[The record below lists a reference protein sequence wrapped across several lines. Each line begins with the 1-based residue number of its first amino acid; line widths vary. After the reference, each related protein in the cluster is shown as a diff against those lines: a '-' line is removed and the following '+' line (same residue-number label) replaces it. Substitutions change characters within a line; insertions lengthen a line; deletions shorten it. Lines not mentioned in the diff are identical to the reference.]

1 MLNNIPIELKIEASK
16 KEIIKS
22 INQICQ
28 KYNISY
34 YLLSIIIS
42 EIYTETEMNKKKEL
56 KVLYKRVK
64 EQQEK
69 AQKEQESDKNGEQ
82 NNPKKNTV

>member
-1 MLNNIPIELKIEASK
+1 MQNNIPIELKLEASK

-56 KVLYKRVK
+56 EVLYKRVK

-69 AQKEQESDKNGEQ
+69 AQKEQESDKNGE
-82 NNPKKNTV
+82 